1 MFSFNNRPASAI
13 NTRRSKANPGFKRWI
28 AAVAVALIVM
38 GAGLRLIHLPTAIL
52 GGDEVYSALRISGNS
67 FEQAYAELADG
78 HAHPASQWQA
88 HLSPQPGSSW
98 RGTVRALAQEA
109 PEHPPLFYLL
119 SRQWQ
124 RWLGSTNLER
134 RLLPALIALALIPAM
149 ALLAFELWKSTWIA
163 LCTALLISVSPF
175 HILYAKELREY
186 SLWSVLIA
194 ISAWLLAKALERNSL
209 LSWLAYGLTLAAL
222 LYTHLFSLPLAIA
235 WAALALLKPWRSRL
249 PGLWL
254 STGLALLSYAPW
266 LWMAGQGSMLRR
278 GTNLWTAETL
288 SWPLLVWNWGLNAS
302 RIWLD
307 LDPGGRLI
315 GGDSVWATGLRALA
329 VLAAALAALACLLRL
344 SRLPQPAAQAI
355 VFSMLA
361 SSTLPLVAAD
371 LLLGGSRSAIA
382 RYQIPAYLA
391 LTLVVAWGLVQLGRQ
406 HRSLALI
413 LATVLISLNLSS
425 SWHALAAPGWWSKQG
440 SLDQPLIASVIEEFD
455 RPLVVAEGYLPRLLS
470 LSSALNGAVG
480 LQILKDPQKLDPAP
494 CGYSDVLLYR
504 PTQRWHGIPA
514 QRLLTT
520 ANRFPY
526 LPAVSAHSRIWLS
539 AVDRSP
545 AEADESRSV
554 SSENQDSCVR
564 QATP

>member
-1 MFSFNNRPASAI
+1 MVSLNNKPTSVSNGR
-13 NTRRSKANPGFKRWI
+13 GFKRWF
-28 AAVAVALIVM
+28 AALAIALIVF

-52 GGDEVYSALRISGNS
+52 GGDEVYSALRISGSS
-67 FEQAYAELADG
+67 FEQAYGELADG
-78 HAHPASQWQA
+78 KVHSASQWQA

-98 RGTVRALAQEA
+98 RDTVRALAREA

-124 RWLGSTNLER
+124 RCFGSTNLQR
-134 RLLPALIALALIPAM
+134 RLLPALIGLALIPAM
-149 ALLAFELWKSTWIA
+149 ALLAYELWSSTWIA
-163 LCTALLISVSPF
+163 LWTALLISVNPF

-194 ISAWLLAKALERNSL
+194 LSAYLLAKAFKHNTRAT
-209 LSWLAYGLTLAAL
+209 WLAYGLALAAL
-222 LYTHLFSLPLAIA
+222 LYTHLFSLALAMA
-235 WAALALLKPWRSRL
+235 WAALGLLKPWRSRL

-288 SWPLLVWNWGLNAS
+288 SWPLLAWNWGLNAS

-315 GGDSVWATGLRALA
+315 GGDSLLLTGLRALA
-329 VLAAALAALACLLRL
+329 VFGSALAALACFFWL
-344 SRLPQPAAQAI
+344 SRQPNPSAKAI

-361 SSTLPLVAAD
+361 SSALPLVAAD

-391 LTLVVAWGLVQLGRQ
+391 LALVVAWGLAQLSRNQ
-406 HRSLALI
+406 RSLALV
-413 LATVLISLNLSS
+413 LATVLITLNLSS
-425 SWHALAAPGWWSKQG
+425 SWRALAATGWWSKQG
-440 SLDQPLIASVIEEFD
+440 SLDQPLIARAIQGFD
-455 RPLVVAEGYLPRLLS
+455 RPLIVAEGYLPRLLS
-470 LSSALNGAVG
+470 LSSELNGEVG
-480 LQILKDPQKLDPAP
+480 LQVLADPQDFDAAP

-504 PTQRWHGIPA
+504 PTQRWRGIGA

-526 LPAVSAHSRIWLS
+526 LPAVSDHSRIWLS
-539 AVDRSP
+539 LLERSP
-545 AEADESRSV
+545 AGANEARAV
-554 SSENQDSCVR
+554 NSENQNSCVR